1 MNEPPIRDVKD
12 LNVYHK
18 AYVISLEIHK
28 ASLQFPKMEQF
39 AIADQMRR
47 ASKSI
52 CAHLAEGFGKQSVYK
67 AEFKRFLLMAIG
79 SADEMRVWI
88 QYSKDLGYVNASQA
102 NAWREEYQTIAR
114 MLSGLHA
121 KWE

>member
-47 ASKSI
+47 TSKSI
-52 CAHLAEGFGKQSVYK
+52 CANLAEGFGKQSVYK
-67 AEFKRFLLMAIG
+67 AGFKRFLLMAIG